1 MKILKFYADWC
12 GPCKVLAK
20 NLEVFKEK
28 HPDIE
33 VVSINVEDDEELS
46 AKYNIRNV
54 PVLIKLVDDIETAR
68 RVGLATVADLENFVC
83 S

>member
-20 NLEVFKEK
+20 NLETVKEN
-28 HPDIE
+28 HPELEIE
-33 VVSINVEDDEELS
+33 SINVEENEDL
-46 AKYNIRNV
+46 AIKYGIRNV
-54 PVLIKLVDDIETAR
+54 PVLIKLEDNVETAR
-68 RVGLATVADLENFVC
+68 RVGLATVGDLEKFIY

>member
-12 GPCKVLAK
+12 GPCRVLTK

-54 PVLIKLVDDIETAR
+54 PVLIKLVDDVETAR
-68 RVGLATVADLENFVC
+68 RVGLATVADLENFVY

>member
-20 NLEVFKEK
+20 NLEAFKEK

-54 PVLIKLVDDIETAR
+54 PVLIKLVDDVETAR